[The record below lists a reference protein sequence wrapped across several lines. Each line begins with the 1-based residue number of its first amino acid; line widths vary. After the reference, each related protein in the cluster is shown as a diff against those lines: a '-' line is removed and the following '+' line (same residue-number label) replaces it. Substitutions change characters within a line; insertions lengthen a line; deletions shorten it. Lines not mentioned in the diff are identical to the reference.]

1 MVTIS
6 CILVTLMFDV
16 GVILWEKIV
25 STIKNA
31 EKNEGSIQPS

>member
-1 MVTIS
+1 MVTVS
-6 CILVTLMFDV
+6 CILLTLMFDV

-25 STIKNA
+25 STTKTP